1 MLVHPLLKD
10 SSSTAAPKVYCSCT
24 GCSEWIYEGHHLL
37 ANILWSATSQARR
50 KLLDSLPR
58 MLLSPLSDG
67 AVRQLV
73 SGTSG
78 SWMWDGVAMTRRS
91 PATTSRPT
99 VATTRT
105 VLEKEGYPFAH

>member
-1 MLVHPLLKD
+1 MLVHPLLKG

-67 AVRQLV
+67 AVRVCGWCSMRLALRCTFGCY
-73 SGTSG
+73 SDFD
-78 SWMWDGVAMTRRS
+78 DG
-91 PATTSRPT
+91 
-99 VATTRT
+99 
-105 VLEKEGYPFAH
+105 